1 MRKPITTDKAPQAIG
16 PYSQAIAAG
25 QLLFLSG
32 QTPLDPATGK
42 LVDGGI
48 TEQTHRVMQNLA
60 AVLLAAGASTD
71 NRKPFENVVRMTIF
85 LADMN
90 DFAAVNKVYGS
101 YIENPAPARACVQVA
116 ELPMK
121 ARVEIDAIAALS

>member
-48 TEQTHRVMQNLA
+48 AEQTHRVMSNLR
-60 AVLLAAGASTD
+60 AVLTAAGTSFD
-71 NRKPFENVVRMTIF
+71 NVVRTTIF

-90 DFAAVNKVYGS
+90 DFAAVNEVYGS
-101 YIENPAPARACVQVA
+101 YFENPAPARACVQVA

-121 ARVEIDAIAALS
+121 ARVEIDAIALLS

>member
-32 QTPLDPATGK
+32 QIPLDPATGK

-48 TEQTHRVMQNLA
+48 AEQTHRVMSNLRE
-60 AVLLAAGASTD
+60 VLTAAGSSFD
-71 NRKPFENVVRMTIF
+71 NVVRTTIF

-90 DFAAVNKVYGS
+90 DFAAVNEVYGS
-101 YIENPAPARACVQVA
+101 YFENPAPARVCVQA
-116 ELPMK
+116 AALPMK
-121 ARVEIDAIAALS
+121 ARVEIDAVALLS

>member
-32 QTPLDPATGK
+32 QIPLDPATGK

-48 TEQTHRVMQNLA
+48 AEQTHRVMSNLR
-60 AVLLAAGASTD
+60 AVLTAAGSSFD
-71 NRKPFENVVRMTIF
+71 NVVKTTIF

-90 DFAAVNKVYGS
+90 DFAAVNEVYGS
-101 YIENPAPARACVQVA
+101 YFENPAPARACVQVA

-121 ARVEIDAIAALS
+121 ARVEIDAVALLS

>member
-48 TEQTHRVMQNLA
+48 AEQTHRVMSNLR
-60 AVLLAAGASTD
+60 AVLTAAGASFD
-71 NRKPFENVVRMTIF
+71 NVVRTTIF
-85 LADMN
+85 LADMK
-90 DFAAVNKVYGS
+90 DFAAVNEVYGS
-101 YIENPAPARACVQVA
+101 YFENPAPARACVQVA

-121 ARVEIDAIAALS
+121 ARVEIDAIALLS

>member
-32 QTPLDPATGK
+32 QIPLDPAIGK

-48 TEQTHRVMQNLA
+48 TEQTHRVMSNLR
-60 AVLLAAGASTD
+60 AVLTAAGASFD
-71 NRKPFENVVRMTIF
+71 NVVRTTIF
-85 LADMN
+85 LADMK
-90 DFAAVNKVYGS
+90 DFAAVNEVYGS
-101 YIENPAPARACVQVA
+101 YFENPAPARACVQVA

-121 ARVEIDAIAALS
+121 ARVEIDAIALLS

>member
-16 PYSQAIAAG
+16 PYSQAIASPTG

-32 QTPLDPATGK
+32 QIPLDPATGK

-48 TEQTHRVMQNLA
+48 TEQTHRVMSNLR
-60 AVLLAAGASTD
+60 AVLTAAGSSFD
-71 NRKPFENVVRMTIF
+71 NVVKTTIF

-90 DFAAVNKVYGS
+90 DFAAVNEVYGS
-101 YIENPAPARACVQVA
+101 YFENPAPARACVQVA

-121 ARVEIDAIAALS
+121 ARVEIDAIALLS

>member
-32 QTPLDPATGK
+32 QIPLDPATGK

-48 TEQTHRVMQNLA
+48 AEQTHRVMSNLR
-60 AVLLAAGASTD
+60 AVLTAAGASFD
-71 NRKPFENVVRMTIF
+71 NVVRTTIF
-85 LADMN
+85 LADMK
-90 DFAAVNKVYGS
+90 DFAAVNEVYGS
-101 YIENPAPARACVQVA
+101 YFENPAPARACVQVA

-121 ARVEIDAIAALS
+121 ARVEIDAIALLS

>member
-32 QTPLDPATGK
+32 QIPLDPAIGK

-48 TEQTHRVMQNLA
+48 TEQTHRVMSNLR
-60 AVLLAAGASTD
+60 AVLTAAGASFD
-71 NRKPFENVVRMTIF
+71 NVVRTTIF

-90 DFAAVNKVYGS
+90 DFAAVNEVYGS
-101 YIENPAPARACVQVA
+101 YFENPAPARACVQVA

-121 ARVEIDAIAALS
+121 ARVEIDAIALLA

>member
-25 QLLFLSG
+25 KLLFLSG

-48 TEQTHRVMQNLA
+48 AEQTHRVMSNLR
-60 AVLLAAGASTD
+60 AVLTAAGASFD
-71 NRKPFENVVRMTIF
+71 NVVRTTIF

-90 DFAAVNKVYGS
+90 DFAAVNEVYGS
-101 YIENPAPARACVQVA
+101 YFENPAPARACVQVA

-121 ARVEIDAIAALS
+121 ARVEIDAIALLS

>member
-48 TEQTHRVMQNLA
+48 AEQPHRVMSNLR
-60 AVLLAAGASTD
+60 AVLTAAGASFD
-71 NRKPFENVVRMTIF
+71 NVVRTTIF

-90 DFAAVNKVYGS
+90 DFAAVNEVYGS
-101 YIENPAPARACVQVA
+101 YFENPAPARACVQA
-116 ELPMK
+116 AALPMQ
-121 ARVEIDAIAALS
+121 ARVEIDAVALLS

>member
-32 QTPLDPATGK
+32 QIPLDPATGK

-48 TEQTHRVMQNLA
+48 AEQTHRVMSNLR
-60 AVLLAAGASTD
+60 AVLTAAGASFD
-71 NRKPFENVVRMTIF
+71 NVVRTTIF

-90 DFAAVNKVYGS
+90 DFAAVNEVYGS
-101 YIENPAPARACVQVA
+101 YFENPAPARACVQA
-116 ELPMK
+116 AALPMQ
-121 ARVEIDAIAALS
+121 ARVEIDAVALLS

>member
-32 QTPLDPATGK
+32 QIPLDPATGK

-48 TEQTHRVMQNLA
+48 AEQTHRVMSNLR
-60 AVLLAAGASTD
+60 AVLTAAGASFD
-71 NRKPFENVVRMTIF
+71 NVVRTTIF
-85 LADMN
+85 LADMK
-90 DFAAVNKVYGS
+90 DFAAVNEVYGS
-101 YIENPAPARACVQVA
+101 YFENPAPARACVQA
-116 ELPMK
+116 AALPMQ
-121 ARVEIDAIAALS
+121 ARVEIDAVALLS

>member
-48 TEQTHRVMQNLA
+48 AEQTHRVMSNLR
-60 AVLLAAGASTD
+60 AVLTAAGASFD
-71 NRKPFENVVRMTIF
+71 NVVRTTIF

-90 DFAAVNKVYGS
+90 DFAAVNEVYGS
-101 YIENPAPARACVQVA
+101 YFESPAPARACVQA
-116 ELPMK
+116 AALPMQ
-121 ARVEIDAIAALS
+121 ARVEIDAVALLS

>member
-32 QTPLDPATGK
+32 QIPLDPAIGK

-48 TEQTHRVMQNLA
+48 TEQTHRVMSNLR
-60 AVLLAAGASTD
+60 AVLTAAGASFD
-71 NRKPFENVVRMTIF
+71 NVVRTTIF

-90 DFAAVNKVYGS
+90 DFAAVNEVYGS
-101 YIENPAPARACVQVA
+101 YFENPAPARACVQVA

-121 ARVEIDAIAALS
+121 ARVEIDAIALLS

>member
-32 QTPLDPATGK
+32 QIPLDPATGK

-48 TEQTHRVMQNLA
+48 AEQTHRVMSNLRE
-60 AVLLAAGASTD
+60 VLTAAGSSFD
-71 NRKPFENVVRMTIF
+71 NVVRTTIF

-90 DFAAVNKVYGS
+90 DFAAVNEVYGS
-101 YIENPAPARACVQVA
+101 YFENPAPARACVQVA

-121 ARVEIDAIAALS
+121 ARVEIDAIALLS

>member
-48 TEQTHRVMQNLA
+48 AEQTHRVMSNLR
-60 AVLLAAGASTD
+60 AVLTAAGASFD
-71 NRKPFENVVRMTIF
+71 NVVRTTIF

-90 DFAAVNKVYGS
+90 DFAAVNEVYGS
-101 YIENPAPARACVQVA
+101 CFENPAPARACVQA
-116 ELPMK
+116 AALPMQ
-121 ARVEIDAIAALS
+121 ARVEIDAVALLS